1 MSNQFTSMAPM
12 STPSP
17 FTPIIRP
24 AGNGVTV
31 GGAYT
36 SGSVQYSA
44 GVTVGRHGVQGAG
57 VGIRFSL

>member
-1 MSNQFTSMAPM
+1 MAPM